1 MPLGSHPFS
10 TTIESGC
17 QIAKEVNQREVVT
30 VTLASDGIYNEYRVL
45 ATLLGY
51 CKGKSGM

>member
-51 CKGKSGM
+51 CKGKSGV